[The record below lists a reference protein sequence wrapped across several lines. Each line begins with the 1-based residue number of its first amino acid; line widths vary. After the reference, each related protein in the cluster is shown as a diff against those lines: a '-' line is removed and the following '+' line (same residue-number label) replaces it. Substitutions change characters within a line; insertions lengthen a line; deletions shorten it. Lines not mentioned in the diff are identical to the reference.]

1 SLGEAARARDCAPDR
16 EGPGIDLE
24 RATVRVQRDLS
35 GGGDGRRR
43 LERAAIEAE
52 AGRGR
57 AEIAVRGDRQGA
69 LIDRPK
75 RRRRGRVVERP
86 GAAASLGEGCTEA
99 LILAA
104 AADLRDVEGR
114 RAGAAQ
120 RERPAAAGHHDVAG
134 DGPAGVQLQTV
145 GAAGEG
151 DGVGARAARDG
162 AAVDDRQ
169 ARTLDGDGAAAA
181 TADAAGAAGTTDRSG
196 GSRTGTAGAATAAA
210 AAAAAGAAIA
220 TATAAAAGAAGAAKT
235 ACPAEAAGTAGTA
248 AD

>member
-86 GAAASLGEGCTEA
+86 GAAAGLGEGRTEA
-99 LILAA
+99 LILAS
-104 AADLRDVEGR
+104 AADLRDVEAR
-114 RAGAAQ
+114 RAAAAQ
-120 RERPAAAGHHDVAG
+120 GECPGPDNDHDLAV
-134 DGPAGVQLQTV
+134 DGPTRVEFQAV
-145 GAAGEG
+145 GAADE
-151 DGVGARAARDG
+151 
-162 AAVDDRQ
+162 
-169 ARTLDGDGAAAA
+169 
-181 TADAAGAAGTTDRSG
+181 
-196 GSRTGTAGAATAAA
+196 
-210 AAAAAGAAIA
+210 
-220 TATAAAAGAAGAAKT
+220 
-235 ACPAEAAGTAGTA
+235 
-248 AD
+248 